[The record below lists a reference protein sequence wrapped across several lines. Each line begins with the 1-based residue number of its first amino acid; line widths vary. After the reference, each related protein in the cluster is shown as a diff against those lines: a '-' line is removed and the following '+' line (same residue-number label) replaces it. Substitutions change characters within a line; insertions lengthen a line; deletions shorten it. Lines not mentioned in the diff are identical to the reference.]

1 MTKLKLN
8 LKFSLP
14 YYLNI
19 LEMLRSLKSPDP
31 ETRKITFIYLLSLIG
46 LFSVLGLSGT
56 LFVGKIQRDQALE
69 AQRKAQ
75 IELERLKAETE
86 AQSGDFVVDLG
97 TITIDLKPI
106 EPTTTSVGIK
116 NVAQLNIHLRCDTV
130 KAKNLIQEKTPQIKE
145 MILDLLIGIDRED
158 LLSYSAKRRLKSL
171 MMQKIN
177 AWLPYGK
184 IEDVLLSDLLFV

>member
-1 MTKLKLN
+1 
-8 LKFSLP
+8 
-14 YYLNI
+14 
-19 LEMLRSLKSPDP
+19 MLRSLKSPDP

-56 LFVGKIQRDQALE
+56 LVVGKIQRDQALE